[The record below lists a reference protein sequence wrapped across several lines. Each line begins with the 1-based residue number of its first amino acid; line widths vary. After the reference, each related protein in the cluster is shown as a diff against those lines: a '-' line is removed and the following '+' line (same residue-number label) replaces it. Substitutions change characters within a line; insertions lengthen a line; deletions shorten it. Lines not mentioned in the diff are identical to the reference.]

1 MKPLRHTMILASA
14 GSGKT
19 HALTNRYVALLAR
32 GIAPERIIALT
43 FTRKAAGEFFE
54 EILNKLAKAASSDAE
69 AILLAGALGSAD
81 LKRADFLAMLRAV
94 VDAMPRLSLG
104 TLDGFFARI
113 VRSFPLELG
122 LSGTFEILQ
131 EHSARR
137 ARRRV
142 LRSLFTVAGERTQ
155 QQKDFIEA
163 FKRATYGAEEKQLG
177 GRLDRFLDEHAETYL
192 SAPDSEAWATPRRIW
207 PDGCDWLELPVVSRE
222 EAETALPAA
231 LPWETLTEEQRKRF
245 TDFFAEWKT
254 WRAGATLP
262 KPMRYLLENAFA
274 AWSDLKS
281 GRGSVVIERR
291 KVALSPEASR
301 ILCGILVAI
310 GREEVQRRIEMTRG
324 LYDVLRGY
332 ERVYHDSVR
341 RGGRLT
347 FADVQRLL
355 LPGAGAPPLHSGMS
369 GENREELRLSIDWR
383 LDAQFDHWLL
393 DEFQDTSFG
402 QWSILRNLIDEAV
415 QDPEGRR
422 TFFYVGDVKQA
433 IFSWREGDPRL
444 FREIFDHYNAA
455 QPGIIEELQL
465 NQSWRSCSEVIALV
479 NRVFGDARS
488 LSAVVPRATAEAW
501 AREWRVHSSARPELE
516 GYAEVRVAD
525 DTEKRYQE
533 VLRILREVDPLGRG
547 LSVALLVQQ
556 NETAAELASFLRT
569 QGGLRAVAE
578 SDIAVCTDNPVGA
591 ALLALV
597 RAAAFPGDSLA
608 WEHVRMTPLAEVLAV
623 EGIHAPEDLA
633 LRLLAEV
640 NQRGFAGG
648 MEPWIAELEKRL
660 DADDEFSRERARDWF
675 EAAHVFDETG
685 SRDFAEFLEFAGRYT
700 KREGESASV
709 IRVMTIHKSK
719 GLGFDLVILPDL
731 QSRKIAQPR
740 SGLAVK
746 KAADRSVEWIMDP
759 PTRIFADH
767 DPVLSAWLSAAEEDA
782 AYESLC
788 LLYVAMTRAKR
799 AMYLIVEPVGTSK
812 ARTYP
817 QVLRATV
824 GETFAEGDPQWYLR
838 CQPRASAVSESTVI
852 EPWIRGEEPSAPGT
866 RRARLRMRAPSEADR
881 GSISAAA
888 LLDLESRSQADHGT
902 AVHSLLAAVRWSD
915 EPWTDRVAALSL
927 PESIGDAAR
936 AEMLACM
943 EAPALAEVFRR
954 PVTPLQANV
963 WRERAFEMVLDGVW
977 LTGVFDRVVIELNEE
992 GRAIRVTVWDFKTDR
1007 VATREEAQRAARRY
1021 VGQVELYRKAAARLC
1036 GVSVGEVA
1044 AALVFTKIRE
1054 VLHLAELQSGGVEAR
1069 GAGN

>member
-19 HALTNRYVALLAR
+19 HALTTRYVALLAR
-32 GIAPERIIALT
+32 GMEPERIIALT

-54 EILNKLAKAASSDAE
+54 EILNKLAKAASSDTE
-69 AILLAGALGSAD
+69 AARLAGAIGSQSH
-81 LKRADFLAMLRAV
+81 RRTDFLVMLRSV

-122 LSGTFEILQ
+122 LSGGFEILQ

-142 LRSLFTVAGERTQ
+142 LRSLFTVAGERTRQ
-155 QQKDFIEA
+155 QADFVEA
-163 FKRATYGAEEKQLG
+163 FKRATYGLQEKQLA
-177 GRLDRFLDEHAETYL
+177 GRLDSFLDEHAETFL
-192 SAPDSEAWATPRRIW
+192 AAPEPEAWASPRRIW
-207 PDGCDWLELPVVSRE
+207 PGGCDWLESAVVSRE
-222 EAETALPAA
+222 EGEAALRGA
-231 LPWETLTEEQRKRF
+231 LPWNTLSEEQRKRF

-254 WRAGATLP
+254 WRAGAPLS
-262 KPMRYLLENAFA
+262 KPFLYLLENAFA
-274 AWSDLKS
+274 AWDDLKAGS
-281 GRGSVVIERR
+281 GRVVIERK
-291 KVALSPEASR
+291 KVALSPDAAR
-301 ILCGILVAI
+301 ILRGILVAI
-310 GREEVQRRIEMTRG
+310 GREEMLRHLEITRG

-332 ERVYHDSVR
+332 ERVYHETVR

-355 LPGAGAPPLHSGMS
+355 LPGAGAPRLQSGGS
-369 GENREELRLSIDWR
+369 GETREELRLAIDWR

-422 TFFYVGDVKQA
+422 SFFYVGDVKQA

-455 QPGIIEELQL
+455 HPGVIEELQL
-465 NQSWRSCSEVIALV
+465 NQSWRSGPDVIALV
-479 NRVFGDARS
+479 NRVFGDPRA
-488 LSAVVPRATAEAW
+488 LSTVVPVATAEAW
-501 AREWRVHSSARPELE
+501 GREWREHTSAHTDQE

-525 DTEKRYQE
+525 DKEKRYQE
-533 VLRILREVDPLGRG
+533 ALGILREVDPLGRG
-547 LSVALLVQQ
+547 LSVALLVQK

-578 SDIAVCTDNPVGA
+578 SDITVCTDNPVGA

-608 WEHVRMTPLAEVLAV
+608 WEHVKMTPLAEVLAGR
-623 EGIHAPEDLA
+623 GIHAPEDLS
-633 LRLLAEV
+633 LRLLSDV
-640 NQRGFAGG
+640 SQRGFAGG
-648 MEPWIAELEKRL
+648 MEPWISELEKRL
-660 DADDEFSRERARDWF
+660 DAGDDFSRGRARDWF

-685 SRDFAEFLEFAGRYT
+685 SRDFAEFLEFAGRHT
-700 KREGESASV
+700 KREGDSASV
-709 IRVMTIHKSK
+709 IRVMTIHKAK

-731 QSRKIAQPR
+731 EGRHLVQRR

-746 KAADRSVEWIMDP
+746 KAADRSVEWILDP
-759 PTRIFADH
+759 PSRVFADR
-767 DPVLSAWLSAAEEDA
+767 DPVLSAWLTSAEEEA

-799 AMYLIVEPVGTSK
+799 AMYLIVEPVGNSK

-817 QVLRATV
+817 QMLRAAV
-824 GETFAEGDPQWYLR
+824 GETFAVGETQWFLR
-838 CQPRASAVSESTVI
+838 CGHGVPAVSGKDEL
-852 EPWIRGEEPSAPGT
+852 EPWIRHEESSRPGRGRAQLRVRTPSDT
-866 RRARLRMRAPSEADR
+866 ER
-881 GSISAAA
+881 GSMAASA
-888 LLDLESRSQADHGT
+888 LLDLEVRRQADHGT
-902 AVHSLLAAVRWSD
+902 AVHSLLAAVEWSD
-915 EPWTDRVAALSL
+915 EPWKDRVATTLV
-927 PESIGDAAR
+927 PEDIGVAVR

-943 EAPALAEVFRR
+943 DAPTLSEVFRK
-954 PVTPLQANV
+954 PTVSPGANA
-963 WRERAFEMVLDGVW
+963 WRERAFEVVIEGTW
-977 LTGVFDRVVIELNEE
+977 LSGVFDRVVVERDDK
-992 GRAIRVTVWDFKTDR
+992 GRAIRVRVWDFKTDR
-1007 VATREEAQRAARRY
+1007 VANRGEAHLAARRY
-1021 VGQVELYRKAAARLC
+1021 AGQMELYRKAAARLC
-1036 GVSVGEVA
+1036 GVPIGEVT

-1054 VLHLAELQSGGVEAR
+1054 VVGLAELQSGGNEVR